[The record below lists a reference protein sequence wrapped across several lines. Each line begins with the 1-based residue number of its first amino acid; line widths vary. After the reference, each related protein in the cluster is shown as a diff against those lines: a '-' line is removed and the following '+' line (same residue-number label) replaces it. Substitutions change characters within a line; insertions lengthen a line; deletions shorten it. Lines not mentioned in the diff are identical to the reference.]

1 MKREKGLKNKGFL
14 NSRCFSKGFLF
25 LFGHRARLVKLTER
39 RFRSRPDMIA
49 RTRTKGRQTPD
60 HAPMPFTLST
70 TQGPIV
76 GMLKFAPEIA
86 RAIGPFRGFLA
97 IIAFGSY
104 AALLYE
110 KSAYTAFG
118 IIATNAM
125 VLLAAMLHLLMTPE
139 VRRD

>member
-25 LFGHRARLVKLTER
+25 LFRPPRKTCEAHRTPLS
-39 RFRSRPDMIA
+39 SRPDMIA

-60 HAPMPFTLST
+60 HAPMPFTLSP

-86 RAIGPFRGFLA
+86 RAIGPFRGLLA

-118 IIATNAM
+118 IIATNAT

>member
-86 RAIGPFRGFLA
+86 RA
-97 IIAFGSY
+97 S
-104 AALLYE
+104 ALSVASSLLSLLE
-110 KSAYTAFG
+110 ATPHCCTKSRRIQRLVSSQRMRWCY
-118 IIATNAM
+118 
-125 VLLAAMLHLLMTPE
+125 LLPCSIS
-139 VRRD
+139 